1 MLATRFTAAAA
12 AAAAINWCWLLAC
25 QGLTTDNFTG
35 TRHSKGGGESITSF
49 IIMIKKNSY

>member
-12 AAAAINWCWLLAC
+12 AAINWCWLPAC